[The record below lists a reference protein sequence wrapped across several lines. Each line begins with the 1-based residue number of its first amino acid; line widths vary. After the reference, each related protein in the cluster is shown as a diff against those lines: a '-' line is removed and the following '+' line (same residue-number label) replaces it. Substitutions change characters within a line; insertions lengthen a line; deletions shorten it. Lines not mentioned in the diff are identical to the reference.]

1 MQERAEL
8 RPKSASFNCFGPKKN
23 QHLTKAKSL
32 LSTAA
37 SNARFSHVSQP
48 RRGMVA
54 AKHLGSH
61 TDMISGSFYRL
72 NPEEVLGM
80 QLNDQSNPALKPLT
94 PGIVS

>member
-1 MQERAEL
+1 
-8 RPKSASFNCFGPKKN
+8 
-23 QHLTKAKSL
+23 
-32 LSTAA
+32 
-37 SNARFSHVSQP
+37 
-48 RRGMVA
+48 MVA